1 MCAGD
6 GRLGLLLAQVCAL
19 QAPARVTHFG
29 RHPEKMQ
36 LVTGT
41 AAQLIATEEAAN
53 QHAGSFDV
61 VIEASGV
68 FVLALV

>member
-1 MCAGD
+1 
-6 GRLGLLLAQVCAL
+6 
-19 QAPARVTHFG
+19 
-29 RHPEKMQ
+29 MQ